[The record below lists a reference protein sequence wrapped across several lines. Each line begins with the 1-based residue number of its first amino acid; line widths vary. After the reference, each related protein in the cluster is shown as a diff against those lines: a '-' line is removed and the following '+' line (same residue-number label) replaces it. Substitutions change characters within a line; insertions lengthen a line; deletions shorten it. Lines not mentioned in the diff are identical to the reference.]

1 MDFANFREQLIG
13 IEFGEAIAGVNP
25 GYQFGEGDAHR
36 VIDGTIDARGHDF
49 FFVFESWPASVF
61 PLHEIELQSGL
72 HGNFDGTARNFAV
85 THGGVTIA
93 KIKERSGHVHG
104 QIECVSRGDL
114 RRIHVAAEF
123 RGHDGAARFSV
134 GGSDTDAPKKWME
147 RNFHLVVG
155 IEGLKRSGAA
165 RVVDRVKP
173 DFLRQRFFFEHR
185 RIMRG
190 VYRSEAWRK
199 RAYTLLAID
208 LQIEDMNNQR
218 VAGFRIFNIE
228 GTGERVISSN
238 EGKRV
243 ARLLERV
250 TEAIQGIR
258 VENVAGF
265 QPGHGGRDTEDV
277 FHCVKGGVILDDF

>member
-1 MDFANFREQLIG
+1 M
-13 IEFGEAIAGVNP
+13 
-25 GYQFGEGDAHR
+25 
-36 VIDGTIDARGHDF
+36 
-49 FFVFESWPASVF
+49 F
-61 PLHEIELQSGL
+61 PFHEIELQPGP

-104 QIECVSRGDL
+104 QIECVSSGDF
-114 RRIHVAAEF
+114 RRVHVAAEF

-190 VYRSEAWRK
+190 VYRSEIWRK

-228 GTGERVISSN
+228 GTGERVISLGHA
-238 EGKRV
+238 ERI
-243 ARLLERV
+243 ARLLDGIAK
-250 TEAIQGIR
+250 AIRCI
-258 VENVAGF
+258 GF
-265 QPGHGGRDTEDV
+265 QDV
-277 FHCVKGGVILDDF
+277 TGF